1 MKPTSAAITTFL
13 TAFSLLTATTVVHAQ
28 TPAAGQKPKFTAEQR
43 AALDALYEHGGI
55 LIHLDEQRPGQPL
68 VMVDFAGH
76 PEFQDDWLQHLRP
89 FPELTTVRL
98 SGTAISDAGLAQVSQ
113 LPKLAELVLKDTPIT
128 DDGLTRLA
136 ACSQLK
142 SLDVRGTQVSP
153 TGVAQLRKKLPTL
166 FVEASPPKMKLTPE
180 QALAELKKTGG
191 GMLVHYDD
199 RLPGTPVVM
208 IDATNLLQFQDEWTR
223 YFAFLPS
230 LRTVSLSGTPLTDA
244 GLDGLAE
251 VGSLQD
257 LILKETKITDA
268 GLAKLAKCK
277 NLKTLNVEGT
287 GITEAGV
294 AALRRALPQLEVNGK
309 SEPVGTDNVWLDGR
323 SVVPFAEA
331 TRRNSTTAS
340 GDGVVKQFT
349 AAEIK
354 QWRKKLNEL
363 SQLPEATPNG
373 WSKSRV
379 DPSRLLTVFPELQVR
394 DGYVLRAYVFKE
406 EANSN
411 GFVWALPA
419 DAEFPEPV
427 DCPRL
432 ESHFLKPPKPFD
444 ALDDMMEAVAGND
457 SPESYL
463 RASILRREFKEF
475 GSGWHGIKWGMNTV
489 LDNTPWNPPPRDV
502 EDEGP
507 TFPESKP
514 AEWKWFAP
522 NPGTWKPEVRFEKNK
537 AIVTFYSYTPL
548 YAELDNGE
556 EEKERIVRHTETY
569 RRGNYRPLVV
579 EKKLAEGPHAVA
591 H

>member
-1 MKPTSAAITTFL
+1 MKPITSAITIVLIAFVSFAA
-13 TAFSLLTATTVVHAQ
+13 TAVVHGQ
-28 TPAAGQKPKFTAEQR
+28 TPAAEQKPTFTAEQR

-55 LIHLDEQRPGQPL
+55 LLHLDEQRPGHPL
-68 VMVDFAGH
+68 VMIDFAGH

-98 SGTAISDAGLAQVSQ
+98 AGTAISDAGLAEISKLPQ
-113 LPKLAELVLKDTPIT
+113 LTELTLKDTPIT
-128 DDGLTRLA
+128 DDGLTKLA

-153 TGVAQLRKKLPTL
+153 VGIAQLRKKLPTL

-180 QALAELKKTGG
+180 QALAELKKAG

-199 RLPGTPVVM
+199 RLPGNPVVM
-208 IDATNLLQFQDEWTR
+208 IDATNLLQFRDEWTR
-223 YFAFLPS
+223 YFAFFPS
-230 LRTVSLSGTPLTDA
+230 LRTISLSGTPLSDA

-251 VGSLQD
+251 VGGLQG
-257 LILKETKITDA
+257 LILTDTKITDA
-268 GLAKLAKCK
+268 GLAKLARCK
-277 NLKTLNVEGT
+277 NLKSLSVEGT
-287 GITEAGV
+287 RVTEAGI
-294 AALRRALPQLEVNGK
+294 AALRKALPQLEVNGK
-309 SEPVGTDNVWLDGR
+309 SEPAGTDNVWLDGR
-323 SVVPFAEA
+323 PVVSFAEK
-331 TRRNSTTAS
+331 TRRNPTTES
-340 GDGVVKQFT
+340 GGEVVKQFT

-373 WSKSRV
+373 WSKSRI

-394 DGYVLRAYVFKE
+394 EGYVLRAYVFKE

-419 DAEFPEPV
+419 DAEFPEPD

-444 ALDDMMEAVAGND
+444 ALNDMMEVIAGDD
-457 SPESYL
+457 SAESYL
-463 RASILRREFKEF
+463 HASILRRELKEF
-475 GSGWHGIKWGMNTV
+475 GGGWHGIVWGMNTV
-489 LDNTPWNPPPRDV
+489 LDDTPWNPPPRDE
-502 EDEGP
+502 EDAGP
-507 TFPESKP
+507 MYPESMP
-514 AEWKWFAP
+514 AEWKWIAP
-522 NPGTWKPEVRFEKNK
+522 KPESWKPEVRLEKDK

-548 YAELDNGE
+548 SAELDNGE
-556 EEKERIVRHTETY
+556 EEKERIIRHTETY
-569 RRGNYRPLVV
+569 RRGKYRPLVL

>member
-1 MKPTSAAITTFL
+1 MKPTTAAITAVF
-13 TAFSLLTATTVVHAQ
+13 TAFLLSVATTVVHAQ
-28 TPAAGQKPKFTAEQR
+28 TPAAEQKPTFTAEQR
-43 AALDALYEHGGI
+43 TALDALYEHGGI
-55 LIHLDEQRPGQPL
+55 LLHLDEQRPGQPV
-68 VMVDFAGH
+68 VMIDFAGH
-76 PEFQDDWLQHLRP
+76 PEFQNEWLQHLLP

-98 SGTAISDAGLAQVSQ
+98 AGTAISDAGLAEISK
-113 LPKLAELVLKDTPIT
+113 LPKLAELTLKDTPIT
-128 DDGLTRLA
+128 DDGLAKLA
-136 ACSQLK
+136 ACPQLK

-153 TGVAQLRKKLPTL
+153 AGIEQLRKKLPTL
-166 FVEASPPKMKLTPE
+166 FVEASPPKVKLTPE
-180 QALAELKKTGG
+180 QALAELKKAG

-251 VGSLQD
+251 VGSLQG
-257 LILKETKITDA
+257 LILTDTKITDA
-268 GLAKLAKCK
+268 GLAKLARCK
-277 NLKTLNVEGT
+277 NLTSLNVEGT
-287 GITEAGV
+287 RVTEAGV
-294 AALRRALPQLEVNGK
+294 AALRKALPQLEVNGK
-309 SEPVGTDNVWLDGR
+309 SEPAGTKTVWLDGR
-323 SVVPFAEA
+323 PVVPFAET
-331 TRRNSTTAS
+331 TRRNPTTES
-340 GDGVVKQFT
+340 GDEVAKQFT
-349 AAEIK
+349 AAEVN

-379 DPSRLLTVFPELQVR
+379 DPARLLTVFPELQVR
-394 DGYVLRAYVFKE
+394 EGYVLRAYVFKE

-419 DAEFPEPV
+419 DAEFPEPD

-444 ALDDMMEAVAGND
+444 ALDDMMEVIAGDD

-463 RASILRREFKEF
+463 HASILRRELKEF
-475 GSGWHGIKWGMNTV
+475 GGGWHGIVWGMNTV
-489 LDNTPWNPPPRDV
+489 LDDTPWNPPPRD
-502 EDEGP
+502 EENAGP
-507 TFPESKP
+507 MYPESKP
-514 AEWKWFAP
+514 AEWNWIAAKP
-522 NPGTWKPEVRFEKNK
+522 ESWKPEVRLEKDK

-556 EEKERIVRHTETY
+556 EEKERIIRHTETY
-569 RRGNYRPLVV
+569 RRGKYRPLVL